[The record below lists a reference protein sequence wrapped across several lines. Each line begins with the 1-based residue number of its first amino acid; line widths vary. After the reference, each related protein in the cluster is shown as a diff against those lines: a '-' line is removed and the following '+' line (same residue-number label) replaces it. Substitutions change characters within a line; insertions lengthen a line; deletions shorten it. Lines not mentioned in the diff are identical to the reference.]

1 MTEETRY
8 PARAGNNGNRKLPST
23 ELGGW
28 IPEWDQEEVHL
39 RDYLHVLSRRK
50 WLIVSF
56 LTLVFISTLI
66 LTLASPKIYRASAQL
81 EVIPST
87 NKVTKFEEVTA
98 TDHRAYEYY
107 QTQVELLKSP
117 ALARRV
123 IDRIELSEYP
133 LVAEQVLGKGEPG
146 AVDRF
151 KGWVRGLL
159 SGIAGSGKKNVRPAG
174 IAPEELEERSLISFF
189 NGNLSVFPSRKWA
202 MLVTISFDSPDRLLS
217 RDVVNALVDE
227 MIQWRMEKRLED
239 SKLARE
245 FLMKQIDRAKI
256 DLERAEE
263 EMNRFAKQS
272 GIISLDSKLNSVYR
286 QLEELNSSLA
296 EAEAELIGKQAAYR
310 QAKEEGPSNLLQV
323 MDSSLI
329 SQLKAEHARLR
340 SEYED
345 QSVIFHDAYPAV
357 KALKARMQ
365 SVGKRIEAEEKKIFL
380 SIENDYQAAL
390 KRVENL
396 QRRLEDQ
403 KQKAVELNERATQ
416 YKIMAREVETNKQIY
431 QSLLERAKEVE
442 SMAGVSSSNIQIV
455 DKALTPLLPYK
466 PRVRRNL
473 LLAIVVGLLG
483 GIGLAFFVEY
493 FNDSITDPE
502 EIATRFNIPI
512 LGIAPLEKNGGRP
525 IEKVFVAD
533 PRSPLAESLRTA
545 RVSIRLSGAKA
556 HSKSILLTSTRPR
569 EGKSTLAANLSL
581 AFYSAGEKVLLID
594 ADLRNP
600 RLHEIFDWE
609 TVRGSAG
616 LSRYL
621 AGISEE
627 NLVVCNGIKN
637 LHLIPA
643 GPVPPNP
650 VELLA
655 SPRFRDLIA
664 SMQQRYDRII
674 IDAPPFLGF
683 ADILV
688 MSQSVGGIVLVS
700 SMGETTRAALR
711 DFKKNI
717 ANCKGTIL
725 GCIVN
730 KVHFSRG
737 YGYRS
742 YYKYYGSRE
751 IGRVD
756 SDAGEFKQITG

>member
-8 PARAGNNGNRKLPST
+8 PIRAGNNGNRNPPSA
-23 ELGGW
+23 ELRVGL
-28 IPEWDQEEVHL
+28 PEWDQEEVHL
-39 RDYLHVLSRRK
+39 RDYLNVLSRRK
-50 WLIVSF
+50 WMIISF
-56 LTLVFISTLI
+56 LTMVFISTLI

-81 EVIPST
+81 EVTPIDQ
-87 NKVTKFEEVTA
+87 KITKFEEVTA
-98 TDHRAYEYY
+98 TDPRAYEFY
-107 QTQVELLKSP
+107 QTQLELLKSP
-117 ALARRV
+117 SLARRV
-123 IDRIELSEYP
+123 IDRIELSEHP
-133 LVAEQVLGKGEPG
+133 LIAEQVLGKGEPSTM
-146 AVDRF
+146 ARF
-151 KGWVRGLL
+151 KDWVRGLL
-159 SGIAGSGKKNVRPAG
+159 SGIAGSGGNKVQPAR
-174 IAPEELEERSLISFF
+174 IEPEELEERALLSYFA
-189 NGNLSVFPSRKWA
+189 GNLSVSPSRKWA
-202 MLVTISFDSPDRLLS
+202 MLITVSFDSPDRQLS
-217 RDVVNALVDE
+217 RDVINALAGE
-227 MIQWRMEKRLED
+227 MIQWRMEKKLED

-256 DLERAEE
+256 DLEKAEE
-263 EMNRFAKQS
+263 EMNRFARQS

-296 EAEAELIGKQAAYR
+296 EAESELIGKRAAYR
-310 QAKEEGPSNLLQV
+310 QAKEEGPDNLPQV

-329 SQLKAEHARLR
+329 AELKAEHARLR
-340 SEYED
+340 SHYED

-365 SVGKRIEAEEKKIFL
+365 SVELRIKSEEKKVFL

-390 KRVENL
+390 KKVENL
-396 QRRLEDQ
+396 QNRLKEQ
-403 KQKAVELNERATQ
+403 EHKAVELNERATQ
-416 YKIMAREVETNKQIY
+416 YKITAREVETNKQIY
-431 QSLLERAKEVE
+431 QSLLERAKEIE

-455 DKALTPLLPYK
+455 DKALTPLLPHK
-466 PRVRRNL
+466 PRVGRNL
-473 LLAIVVGLLG
+473 LLAIVIGLLG
-483 GIGLAFFVEY
+483 GMCLAFFVEY
-493 FNDSITDPE
+493 FNDSISDPE

-512 LGIAPLEKNGGRP
+512 LGITPLVKTGDRP

-545 RVSIRLSGAKA
+545 KVSIQLSGSEA

-581 AFYSAGEKVLLID
+581 AFYSTGEKVLLID

-600 RLHEIFDWE
+600 RLHEIFDCE
-609 TVRGSAG
+609 TVRMSAG

-621 AGISEE
+621 AGISAE
-627 NLVVCNGIKN
+627 NLVVHNGNQN

-655 SPRFRDLIA
+655 SHRFRKLITT
-664 SMQQRYDRII
+664 MQQRYDHII

-700 SMGETTRAALR
+700 SMGETTRTALR
-711 DFKKNI
+711 DFKKSI

-730 KVHFSRG
+730 KVNFNRS
-737 YGYRS
+737 YGYHS
-742 YYKYYGSRE
+742 YYKYYDSRQMDPVGS
-751 IGRVD
+751 GD
-756 SDAGEFKQITG
+756 SEFKQIAG